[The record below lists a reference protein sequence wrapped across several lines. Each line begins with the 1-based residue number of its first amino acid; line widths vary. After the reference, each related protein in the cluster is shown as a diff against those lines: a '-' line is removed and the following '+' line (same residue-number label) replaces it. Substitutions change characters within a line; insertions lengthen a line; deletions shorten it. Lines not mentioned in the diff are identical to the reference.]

1 MNTTYITNDR
11 SPRHIVLVDTYG
23 ASASRLA
30 PAFQDAG
37 YVPIRVQSTAQA
49 PKYCSGRPDPFP
61 FTANIMH
68 RGDFDATMRA
78 LTPFR
83 PVAVIAGCE
92 HGVELA
98 DALSEAFHPLT
109 GAPTNGTLLSSA
121 RRDKYQMVER
131 IKQCGLAG
139 ADQILV
145 HDEEQLHA
153 WHTRLGRM
161 AILKPL
167 RSAANDGVT
176 WCRTP
181 LESVEAFR
189 RLNGRENAL
198 SEPGDGVVAQ
208 EYLVGA
214 EYLINTVSRDGRH
227 HVCDIWRTHRISAN
241 GISDLMV
248 ACQIMPS
255 SGEIQDKLVK
265 YTFDVLDALGIRHGA
280 GHTEIKMTPDGPYL
294 IEAGSRVGGQDL
306 PGYTH
311 QATGE
316 CQIDWTV
323 DAYLRPDRFKRRRGR
338 PYRLQHSIAWGHMVA
353 PRSGELVSYRGLDK
367 VKELDSFWDLQL
379 MVQPGEHLERTI
391 DDGTYPV
398 KVVLMHDVE
407 DVLVRDLWTLRY
419 LDGEGFYQLA
429 EDGAARSD
437 FEPWSTI
444 GALNTA
450 HTTLPSGRG

>member
-1 MNTTYITNDR
+1 MNTTNITDDR
-11 SPRHIVLVDTYG
+11 SSRHIVLVDTYG

-30 PAFQDAG
+30 PAFQRAG
-37 YVPIRVQSTAQA
+37 YVPIRVQSTAKT
-49 PKYCSGRPDPFP
+49 PKYCNGRLDPFP
-61 FTANIMH
+61 FAANIMH
-68 RGDFDATMRA
+68 RGDFSATMRA
-78 LTPFR
+78 LMPFR

-109 GAPTNGTLLSSA
+109 GALTNGTALSSA

-131 IKQCGLAG
+131 IKKYGLQG
-139 ADQILV
+139 AEQIVV

-181 LESVEAFR
+181 SESVEAFR
-189 RLNGRENAL
+189 RLNGRENAV

-241 GISDLMV
+241 GVADLMV

-255 SGEIQDKLVK
+255 SGQIQDKLIK
-265 YTFDVLDALGIRHGA
+265 YTFEVLDALGIRHGA

-294 IEAGSRVGGQDL
+294 IESGARVGGQDL
-306 PGYTH
+306 PGYAH

-323 DAYLRPDRFKRRRGR
+323 DAYVRPDRFKRHCGR
-338 PYRLQHSIAWGHMVA
+338 PYRLQQSVAWGNMVA

-379 MVQPGEHLERTI
+379 MVQPGEHLDRTI
-391 DDGTYPV
+391 DDATYPV
-398 KVVLMHDVE
+398 KVTLMHDVE

-419 LDGEGFYQLA
+419 IDGEGFYQLA
-429 EDGAARSD
+429 EDAAAPSAFPPMRS
-437 FEPWSTI
+437 I
-444 GALNTA
+444 GAQNTA
-450 HTTLPSGRG
+450 RRTPPTGKS